1 MFQLILFQTELVHKR
16 TISYLS
22 EAYRRNCI
30 ETGLLEY
37 GLPKFQT
44 EMKDLVLEIFITF
57 VKLSHFFYDYNVYTS
72 LLYKTKF
79 VKDRAILCADIL
91 HQ

>member
-1 MFQLILFQTELVHKR
+1 MISTLICSQSRNLETFVTIQIFQLILFQTELVHKR
-16 TISYLS
+16 TISYLN

-57 VKLSHFFYDYNVYTS
+57 V
-72 LLYKTKF
+72 
-79 VKDRAILCADIL
+79 
-91 HQ
+91 